1 MPWLRTQNA
10 PCQFET
16 RILGA
21 ASRVVPD
28 NRVVVGH
35 AGGHAVV
42 VAFATFEARRRSHTW
57 CFLFVFSCLHLRAF
71 RASCQ
76 AVLALDLAW
85 LPVLTGHAAPRIG
98 ITVALG
104 GTVEQYAAQSAINA
118 VRLANCE
125 PR

>member
-42 VAFATFEARRRSHTW
+42 VAFATFEARWPKRIIQTVEIGRMADRRSDEFGHLAAGTLVGPDAGSVVELGPGVDHILGV
-57 CFLFVFSCLHLRAF
+57 CSSFS
-71 RASCQ
+71 
-76 AVLALDLAW
+76 
-85 LPVLTGHAAPRIG
+85 
-98 ITVALG
+98 VAC
-104 GTVEQYAAQSAINA
+104 I
-118 VRLANCE
+118 
-125 PR
+125 